1 MPCSAL
7 PRRSAAGPRPRA
19 RYVRATGRPGGQRL
33 HRSPA
38 RSDDARSVHPRHCA
52 NSARQSSAR
61 CRRQNPERR
70 ERPAQSRRRRDVLV
84 AYPRTYAA
92 WLCKSACM
100 SGLTPILHRLRRG
113 GQTQWRGVTLL
124 SCRPGPDRSR
134 GTTDGLIA
142 LLRRRARVCAATVA
156 ARRIAHER
164 ERRLG

>member
-1 MPCSAL
+1 MHALLGPAPPVPGRARVRTCHGPARRPASTPIASAL
-7 PRRSAAGPRPRA
+7 RRRSIRSPKTLREQCPPV
-19 RYVRATGRPGGQRL
+19 VRAL
-33 HRSPA
+33 PA
-38 RSDDARSVHPRHCA
+38 
-52 NSARQSSAR
+52 
-61 CRRQNPERR
+61 PERR